1 MDSESTLTTAVWAV
15 VREKSHDVKKSA
27 TSLRAKC
34 TTWRKSGGSINGIQL
49 NDKNIETAERAT
61 EWLESLSDR
70 RSLTPGKKSFLQI
83 ADFWK
88 KHGIEELLPGDVDSC
103 RNWGYAIRDGELTP
117 VMLDVGFSQKVADT
131 FYEDNH
137 MNNESKL
144 INY

>member
-1 MDSESTLTTAVWAV
+1 MLTVAILAVAE
-15 VREKSHDVKKSA
+15 EKSHDIKKSA

-34 TTWRKSGGSINGIQL
+34 TTWQKSDRSINGIQL

-88 KHGIEELLPGDVDSC
+88 KHGIEELLPGDVRLY
-103 RNWGYAIRDGELTP
+103 RN
-117 VMLDVGFSQKVADT
+117 
-131 FYEDNH
+131 
-137 MNNESKL
+137 
-144 INY
+144 